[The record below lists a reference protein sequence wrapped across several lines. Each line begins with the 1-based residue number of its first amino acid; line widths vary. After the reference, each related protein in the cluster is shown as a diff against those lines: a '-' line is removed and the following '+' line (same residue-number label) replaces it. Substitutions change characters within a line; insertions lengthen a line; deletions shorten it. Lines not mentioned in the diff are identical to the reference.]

1 MVGRNRSRV
10 QDSFYFENQ
19 TWGALHKAWKG
30 YVIAKNKDE
39 FERLEYYAEVIQK
52 LQKEL
57 GLEISSLPGLGMIA
71 ENAAD
76 DTQSKASIDELT
88 PEELIELLK
97 DNDKEFWVGWLIKSK
112 RESEAIFLLLVLD
125 RTKNKI
131 VGRFTDAGKL
141 RDRLNSYRSDNP
153 LSTITVIDEKYHDF
167 SGYFLV

>member
-97 DNDKEFWVGWLIKSK
+97 DNDKEFWVG
-112 RESEAIFLLLVLD
+112 
-125 RTKNKI
+125 
-131 VGRFTDAGKL
+131 G
-141 RDRLNSYRSDNP
+141 
-153 LSTITVIDEKYHDF
+153 
-167 SGYFLV
+167 